1 MKFFA
6 AICGTAA
13 LVTAFVNHR
22 TLSVYH
28 ARYGE
33 LAIPLPTLTRAILWK
48 VGLVP
53 TSLLVASAIVVFAG
67 LLRKN
72 SKVMLAGGIAT
83 IVLMLG
89 AATLV
94 PIALMMPLEKI
105 LLEGGGGGTRPK
117 PAAAPAEKDSIR
129 D

>member
-22 TLSVYH
+22 TLSLFH
-28 ARYGE
+28 ARYGALE
-33 LAIPLPTLTRAILWK
+33 TPLPDLTRAILWK
-48 VGLVP
+48 GGIVS
-53 TSLLVASAIVVFAG
+53 TSLLVASAVVVFAG

-72 SKVMLAGGIAT
+72 SQVMLAGGIAT

-94 PIALMMPLEKI
+94 PAALMLPMEKI
-105 LLEGGGGGTRPK
+105 LLEGGSGTTRPK
-117 PAAAPAEKDSIR
+117 PAAAPVEKDSIR